1 MDQMDTDQFGYI
13 NRLISKGEKCEHP
26 PIPKKKSNNG
36 HERTKSYAN
45 IMRDNYSREYSN
57 LYK

>member
-13 NRLISKGEKCEHP
+13 SRLISKGEKCENP
-26 PIPKKKSNNG
+26 STQKKKPING

-45 IMRDNYSREYSN
+45 IMRDNYSRE
-57 LYK
+57 